1 MAKIKTP
8 AMEKIEKK
16 NAKRKKPVKSTP
28 ARESWKRFKR
38 NPTALIGLA
47 VVCVLILIAVFAP
60 LIAPYGYKTQ
70 DYSAIRAQKYRESV
84 F

>member
-1 MAKIKTP
+1 MSKMRTP

-28 ARESWKRFKR
+28 
-38 NPTALIGLA
+38 L
-47 VVCVLILIAVFAP
+47 
-60 LIAPYGYKTQ
+60 
-70 DYSAIRAQKYRESV
+70 SV